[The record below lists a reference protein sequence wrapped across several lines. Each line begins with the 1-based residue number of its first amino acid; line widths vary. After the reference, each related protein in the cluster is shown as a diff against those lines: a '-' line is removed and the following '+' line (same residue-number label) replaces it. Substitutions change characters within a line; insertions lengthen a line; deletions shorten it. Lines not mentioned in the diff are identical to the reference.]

1 MKHRAAI
8 GPDRQRLLLF
18 LKSFE
23 VYCNGIAANGYG
35 AEFKFSAFVR
45 LRDVRPVRILSLECD
60 RRSGDREVL
69 RIVDYAAYRV
79 ENRGLKRCQFQKAE
93 DANDEA
99 SRARRA
105 PLSGRRAADRQE
117 RIERLSPREA
127 IQRDLM
133 EWLCYAI
140 SGKRGGGESMRSYAL
155 ADSCGKNAMAGS
167 LGASLCKVIGATST
181 KTIEAV

>member
-1 MKHRAAI
+1 MKDGAAI

-45 LRDVRPVRILSLECD
+45 LRDLRPVRILSLECN

-69 RIVDYAAYRV
+69 RIVDYAAYRAKNRSMKRRQLQKT
-79 ENRGLKRCQFQKAE
+79 EN
-93 DANDEA
+93 ANDES
-99 SRARRA
+99 SRAHRP
-105 PLSGRRAADRQE
+105 PLSGRRAPDRQE
-117 RIERLSPREA
+117 RIERLSSREA

-140 SGKRGGGESMRSYAL
+140 SGKRGGGESMRSSAL
-155 ADSCGKNAMAGS
+155 ADRCGKNAMAGS